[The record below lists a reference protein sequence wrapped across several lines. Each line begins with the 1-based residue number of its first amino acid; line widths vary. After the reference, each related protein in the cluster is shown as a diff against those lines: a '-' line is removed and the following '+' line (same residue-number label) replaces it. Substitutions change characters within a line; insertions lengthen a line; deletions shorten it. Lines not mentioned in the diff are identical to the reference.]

1 MSGFRPNSEPAPGV
15 QTPGTHLRARARG
28 MRLRACARGFGAAA
42 LAVALCLLPLRGLA
56 QGPAAPAG
64 APLPRVVSMNLC
76 TDQLLLAL
84 AAPGQIVSLSHLAR
98 DPGLSVA
105 HLAAQEH
112 PVNHGRAEEIYL
124 LHPDVVLAD
133 TWSDPGAVA
142 MMRRL
147 GLRVVQLDPGT
158 SLAGIRARIT
168 EVGREIGQPEA
179 AQAMLAGFDARLA
192 AIARPAPGLRAA
204 VYGTGGFGYG
214 PGTLEGQILALAGF
228 ENIVSGEGFD
238 YGGPLALERLVM
250 ARPDLVIEAGS
261 EYATGAAK
269 GRSRAQE
276 LLAHPVLAA
285 LPRRAGL
292 RDVRWVCG
300 APAMLGAV
308 EDLAALGRQMQKE
321 KETQ

>member
-1 MSGFRPNSEPAPGV
+1 
-15 QTPGTHLRARARG
+15 
-28 MRLRACARGFGAAA
+28 MRLRAFALGFGAAA
-42 LAVALCLLPLRGLA
+42 FAVALGLLPGQGLA
-56 QGPAAPAG
+56 QGPAAANA
-64 APLPRVVSMNLC
+64 APNSAAPPSTLLPRVVSMNVC

-84 AAPGQIVSLSHLAR
+84 AAPGQIVSLSHLSR

-124 LHPDVVLAD
+124 MHPDVVLAD

-147 GLRVVQLDPGT
+147 GLKVVQLDPGT
-158 SLAGIRARIT
+158 SLAGVRARIT
-168 EVGREIGQPEA
+168 EVGQAIGQPGP
-179 AQAMLAGFDARLA
+179 AQAMLARFDAHLA

-228 ENIVSGEGFD
+228 ENIVSGEGLD
-238 YGGPLALERLVM
+238 YGGPLPLERLVM
-250 ARPDLVIEAGS
+250 ARPDLVIEAGT
-261 EYATGAAK
+261 EYSAGDTGGAA
-269 GRSRAQE
+269 GRSRAQDV
-276 LLAHPVLAA
+276 LAHPVLAA

-300 APAMLGAV
+300 APAMLEAV
-308 EDLAALGRQMQKE
+308 EELAALGRQMQKE
-321 KETQ
+321 KEAQ